1 MAVTA
6 DRAEPAGDTVR
17 RAQAGDVAAFDQLV
31 RTRLDRSFRFACA
44 VLGNEADAADAVQD
58 AYVTAWREL
67 PRLRDPDRFDGWL
80 GRIVLNSCRQTM
92 RRRGRVR
99 ELSLDGLEPTDTGI
113 HPPGQRS
120 DPVLVAERD
129 ALARAIGRLTLD
141 QRAILALH
149 HLEERSVGEIAAR
162 LGIPSGTVK
171 WRLHAARRALER
183 ALAIED
189 GSR

>member
-6 DRAEPAGDTVR
+6 HSAEPASDTVR
-17 RAQAGDVAAFDQLV
+17 RAQAGDVAAFDLLV

-67 PRLRDPDRFDGWL
+67 PRLRDPDRFDAWL
-80 GRIVLNSCRQTM
+80 GRIVLNSCRQGV

-99 ELSLDGLEPTDTGI
+99 ELSLDMVDPDAATGSRQSEPG
-113 HPPGQRS
+113 G
-120 DPVLVAERD
+120 VGERD
-129 ALARAIGRLTLD
+129 ALARAIDRLPVE

-149 HLEERSVGEIAAR
+149 HLEDRPVGEIAAR
-162 LGIPSGTVK
+162 LGIPTGTVK

-189 GSR
+189 RTR